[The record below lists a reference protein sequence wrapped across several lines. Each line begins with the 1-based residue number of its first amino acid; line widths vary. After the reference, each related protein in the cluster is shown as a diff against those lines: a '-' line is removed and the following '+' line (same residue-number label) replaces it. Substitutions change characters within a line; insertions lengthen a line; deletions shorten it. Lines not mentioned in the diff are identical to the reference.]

1 MTKKKIILPLLALST
16 VAHSSELDD
25 LINTSSALVDQIDRG
40 IAYVGSATEYSNLGT
55 LMSDGSVS
63 ESAHISSQQIQAYND
78 ALSNM
83 ANYMPY
89 GDVSAVLNERAEA
102 ELDLMDQAIDVFA
115 EVVVDMVQVVEVAEV
130 AAEAS
135 TPDEEAAVQDFVA
148 ANQEVLTI
156 SQEEADTY
164 NQSIDDIETHAN
176 NASAFIAVAE
186 NTAAVDFLQQGA
198 ENNNTTAE
206 QATLSYSANN
216 QWVSMQWAGTN
227 NASAVYLNG
236 NDNFGLDL
244 YATQAEILVAGQES
258 EFYLTGPTAQGY
270 NCFMYGDCNYE
281 P

>member
-1 MTKKKIILPLLALST
+1 MISS
-16 VAHSSELDD
+16 VAQSDQLDN
-25 LINTSSALVDQIDRG
+25 LIDTSNAIVDQIDRG
-40 IAYVGSATEYSNLGT
+40 IAYVGSAAEYSYLGSS
-55 LMSDGSVS
+55 LSDGSVS
-63 ESAHISSQQIQAYND
+63 ESAHITSQQIQAYNA

-83 ANYMPY
+83 ANYLPY
-89 GDVSAVLNERAEA
+89 GDVRAVLNERAEI
-102 ELDLMDQAIDVFA
+102 ELDLMDQAIDVFTEA
-115 EVVVDMVQVVEVAEV
+115 VVEMVQVVEVAEV

-156 SQEEADTY
+156 TQEEVTEY

-176 NASAFIAVAE
+176 NASAFIAVAA
-186 NTAAVDFLQQGA
+186 NTDAVDFLQQGA

-206 QATLSYSANN
+206 QATLTYNANQ

-258 EFYLTGPTAQGY
+258 EFYLTGPTSQGY

>member
-1 MTKKKIILPLLALST
+1 MKKKIILPLLALST

-55 LMSDGSVS
+55 LMSDGNIS
-63 ESAHISSQQIQAYND
+63 ESAHITSQQIQAYND

-89 GDVSAVLNERAEA
+89 GDVRAVLNEHAEA

-206 QATLSYSANN
+206 QATVTYSANN